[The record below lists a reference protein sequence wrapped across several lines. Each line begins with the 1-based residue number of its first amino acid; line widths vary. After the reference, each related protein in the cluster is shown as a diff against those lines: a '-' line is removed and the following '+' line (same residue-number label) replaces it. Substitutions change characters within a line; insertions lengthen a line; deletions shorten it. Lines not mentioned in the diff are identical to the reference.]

1 MIHNPKWL
9 DKLEH
14 RGRDPKEHPDTLLK
28 MGYRRFEGRGIEWN
42 G

>member
-1 MIHNPKWL
+1 MIHNPKGP

-14 RGRDPKEHPDTLLK
+14 RGRDPKEHPDTLLT
-28 MGYRRFEGRGIEWN
+28 RDTEDFEGRRIEWN